1 MSLLP
6 ITSPDLGYAFAS
18 GAYLG
23 QSAPQAPGTT
33 TAGTPQPGDPSY
45 VAPPS
50 GLVNSPTAPPTA
62 PNATPQTATY
72 TPTQY
77 TPGTFVPPPG
87 ADVATNVKNI
97 VAEDSPLMQ
106 QAAERARQAMNAK
119 GLLNSSIAAGA
130 EQEAVIGAALPIAQ
144 QQAQQSFQAGATTF
158 QAGER
163 GKEFAATSINTALQ
177 LGATAENTNRLQ
189 TALATIDANTKLA
202 LSKLDVQNKQL
213 LQSSSVAASA

>member
-1 MSLLP
+1 MPL
-6 ITSPDLGYAFAS
+6 
-18 GAYLG
+18 
-23 QSAPQAPGTT
+23 
-33 TAGTPQPGDPSY
+33 QPGDTGY

-50 GLVNSPTAPPTA
+50 GIIDTTTSAPPTTA
-62 PNATPQTATY
+62 PTPPASTY
-72 TPTQY
+72 TPSQY
-77 TPGTFVPPPG
+77 TPGTYTPPAG
-87 ADVATNVKNI
+87 SDVATSVKNI

-106 QAAERARQAMNAK
+106 QAAERARQATNAK

-213 LQSSSVAASA
+213 LQSSSVAASAYNQTITN